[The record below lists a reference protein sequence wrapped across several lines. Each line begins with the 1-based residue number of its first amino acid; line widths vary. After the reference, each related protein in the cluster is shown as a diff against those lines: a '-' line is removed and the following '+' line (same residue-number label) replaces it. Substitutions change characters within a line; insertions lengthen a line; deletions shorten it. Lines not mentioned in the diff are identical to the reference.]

1 MMRFEFGW
9 NHGNFSTP
17 RVLLTIGLVLSLFF
31 LGNLILILAYPK
43 ALGAPTMEDLV
54 AYFGNEKLFI
64 LEMLP
69 FLLGLIGFFIAIKW
83 IHKSDWKHW
92 FTARAQVD
100 VKRVVIAFFSWSLL
114 IVIPTL
120 IELLIYPDRYTW
132 NFKAGPFFLTVLLL
146 LVFLP
151 FQVLFEELMF
161 RSFIFQGLTKR
172 TNSVWFAVGM
182 SGIMFGLMHLGNPEV
197 LAHGYWLLWI
207 YITLGVALGFFTM
220 MNQGLEVA
228 FGFHLANNLITGL
241 LVTSSDQA
249 FQTNAL
255 LKMESLHVDIGSFLW
270 LFVSLVVFYLFM
282 ARQFSW
288 SPWREKANNE

>member
-9 NHGNFSTP
+9 NHGSFNTP
-17 RVLLTIGLVLSLFF
+17 RVLLTIALVLSLFF
-31 LGNLILILAYPK
+31 LGNLILIFAYPK
-43 ALGAPTMEDLV
+43 ALGAPTMEGLV

-69 FLLGLIGFFIAIKW
+69 FLFGLIGFFIAIKW
-83 IHKSDWKHW
+83 IHKSNWKQW
-92 FTARAQVD
+92 LTARAQID

-132 NFKAGPFFLTVLLL
+132 NFKAGPFFLTFLLL

-161 RSFIFQGLTKR
+161 RGFIFQGLTKR
-172 TNSVWFAVGM
+172 TNSVWFAMVM

-197 LAHGYWLLWI
+197 LAHGYWLLGI

-220 MNQGLEVA
+220 LNQGLEVA

-255 LKMESLHVDIGSFLW
+255 LKMESLHVDFGSFLW
-270 LFVSLVVFYLFM
+270 LFVSLVVFYAVM
-282 ARQFSW
+282 ARKLSW
-288 SPWREKANNE
+288 SPWRYKANNE

>member
-92 FTARAQVD
+92 VTARAQVD

-120 IELLIYPDRYTW
+120 LNCLSILIAILGILKR
-132 NFKAGPFFLTVLLL
+132 GHFF
-146 LVFLP
+146 
-151 FQVLFEELMF
+151 
-161 RSFIFQGLTKR
+161 
-172 TNSVWFAVGM
+172 
-182 SGIMFGLMHLGNPEV
+182 
-197 LAHGYWLLWI
+197 
-207 YITLGVALGFFTM
+207 
-220 MNQGLEVA
+220 
-228 FGFHLANNLITGL
+228 
-241 LVTSSDQA
+241 
-249 FQTNAL
+249 
-255 LKMESLHVDIGSFLW
+255 
-270 LFVSLVVFYLFM
+270 
-282 ARQFSW
+282 
-288 SPWREKANNE
+288 

>member
-1 MMRFEFGW
+1 MMSFEFGW

-92 FTARAQVD
+92 VTARAQVD

-132 NFKAGPFFLTVLLL
+132 NFKAGPFF
-146 LVFLP
+146 FN
-151 FQVLFEELMF
+151 
-161 RSFIFQGLTKR
+161 RSFIACFFAFS
-172 TNSVWFAVGM
+172 SVV
-182 SGIMFGLMHLGNPEV
+182 
-197 LAHGYWLLWI
+197 
-207 YITLGVALGFFTM
+207 
-220 MNQGLEVA
+220 
-228 FGFHLANNLITGL
+228 
-241 LVTSSDQA
+241 
-249 FQTNAL
+249 
-255 LKMESLHVDIGSFLW
+255 
-270 LFVSLVVFYLFM
+270 
-282 ARQFSW
+282 
-288 SPWREKANNE
+288 